1 MALQRNSTS
10 SGNSSSQP
18 FPTARKR
25 KLVFGSE
32 SIPER
37 SKRIRSILD
46 SSYTSLIF
54 GTATGRFDDY
64 FALCST
70 TPLGSGRF
78 GAVRKCICKATGEA
92 FACKT
97 LQKRELIGEAGRDD
111 VRREVRMLQQVAG
124 HPGIVQL
131 HAVFED
137 NNEVHLVTELC
148 EGGELFDDVVRRGR
162 LPEKEAAQVFMQVA
176 SAVAFC
182 HSRGIVHR
190 DIKPENILLCFNRSH
205 DPGAE
210 KKTEVFS
217 STGSGRAP
225 ARPTS
230 ASPSPSSTANPSAR
244 KSAFVPEP
252 APHLRVKL
260 ADFGLALSIGRDGR
274 TRGAAGSPYYMAP
287 EVFTGEY
294 GCSADVWSLGVVL
307 HVLLCGGVPFWG
319 DDEAATIHSVLHR
332 RLDLGEQSAAWAGV
346 SAEARGLIRCM
357 LERDPRRRPSA
368 SKVLSHPWL
377 LLHAFGGRIVRKAV
391 RGEAAQAAAAQ
402 SSARTALNEHARV
415 QAAQAAAA
423 VPVGARWVGS
433 AMEAEQGAACAT
445 ANGSASP
452 TCAVRAEGRGRV
464 SHGAA
469 RVQASA

>member
-1 MALQRNSTS
+1 MAFQRNSTS
-10 SGNSSSQP
+10 SANSFSSQP
-18 FPTARKR
+18 FSTARKR
-25 KLVFGSE
+25 KLVFSE

-37 SKRIRSILD
+37 SKRIRPSLD
-46 SSYTSLIF
+46 ASHTSPIF

-137 NNEVHLVTELC
+137 ENEVHLVTELC

-162 LPEKEAAQVFMQVA
+162 LSEKEAAQVFMQVA

-190 DIKPENILLCFNRSH
+190 DVKPENILLCFNRSH
-205 DPGAE
+205 GSDAE

-217 STGSGRAP
+217 
-225 ARPTS
+225 PTVMAS
-230 ASPSPSSTANPSAR
+230 AVPSPSLAANPSAR

-319 DDEAATIHSVLHR
+319 DDEAATIRSVLHG
-332 RLDLGEQSAAWAGV
+332 RLDMGEQSAAWAGV

-402 SSARTALNEHARV
+402 GSARSALDAHSRV

-423 VPVGARWVGS
+423 VPAGALWVGS
-433 AMEAEQGAACAT
+433 AMEAEQGAACTT

-452 TCAVRAEGRGRV
+452 TCAVRAEGRGHV
-464 SHGAA
+464 SRGVA

>member
-1 MALQRNSTS
+1 MACPKATRDPNI
-10 SGNSSSQP
+10 
-18 FPTARKR
+18 K
-25 KLVFGSE
+25 

-37 SKRIRSILD
+37 SIRIRPSLD
-46 SSYTSLIF
+46 ASYTSPIF

-97 LQKRELIGEAGRDD
+97 LQKKELIGEAGRDD

-137 NNEVHLVTELC
+137 EKEVHLVTELC
-148 EGGELFDDVVRRGR
+148 DGGELFDDVVRRGR

-190 DIKPENILLCFNRSH
+190 DVKPENILLCFNRSLG
-205 DPGAE
+205 PAAE

-217 STGSGRAP
+217 PTGMAP
-225 ARPTS
+225 PRPTS
-230 ASPSPSSTANPSAR
+230 ASPSPSSIANPAAR

-307 HVLLCGGVPFWG
+307 HVLLSGGVPFWG
-319 DDEAATIHSVLHR
+319 DDEAATIRSVLHG
-332 RLDLGEQSAAWAGV
+332 RLDLGEESAAWEGV

-402 SSARTALNEHARV
+402 STARSALNEHARA

-423 VPVGARWVGS
+423 DLVGARRGGR
-433 AMEAEQGAACAT
+433 AMEAEQAAAFAT
-445 ANGSASP
+445 ASGSASP
-452 TCAVRAEGRGRV
+452 TCAVRAERRGQV

>member
-1 MALQRNSTS
+1 MLGRCRENFSFLLPATVRLAGKLPVAAEAGTDGQQKTS
-10 SGNSSSQP
+10 DLGL
-18 FPTARKR
+18 FGRTAPQ
-25 KLVFGSE
+25 GC
-32 SIPER
+32 PER
-37 SKRIRSILD
+37 RVISIKVL
-46 SSYTSLIF
+46 SS
-54 GTATGRFDDY
+54 R
-64 FALCST
+64 
-70 TPLGSGRF
+70 
-78 GAVRKCICKATGEA
+78 AV
-92 FACKT
+92 
-97 LQKRELIGEAGRDD
+97 
-111 VRREVRMLQQVAG
+111 
-124 HPGIVQL
+124 
-131 HAVFED
+131 
-137 NNEVHLVTELC
+137 
-148 EGGELFDDVVRRGR
+148 
-162 LPEKEAAQVFMQVA
+162 
-176 SAVAFC
+176 
-182 HSRGIVHR
+182 
-190 DIKPENILLCFNRSH
+190 
-205 DPGAE
+205 
-210 KKTEVFS
+210 S
-217 STGSGRAP
+217 STPSRP

-230 ASPSPSSTANPSAR
+230 AIPSPSSIANPSAR
-244 KSAFVPEP
+244 KRAFVPEP

-319 DDEAATIHSVLHR
+319 DDEAATIHSVLHG

-402 SSARTALNEHARV
+402 SSARSALNEHARV

-423 VPVGARWVGS
+423 VPVGARRVES
-433 AMEAEQGAACAT
+433 AIEAEQGAACAT
-445 ANGSASP
+445 ARGSASP
-452 TCAVRAEGRGRV
+452 TCAVRAERRGQV

>member
-1 MALQRNSTS
+1 MAVQRNSTAAADTFS
-10 SGNSSSQP
+10 SKPS
-18 FPTARKR
+18 PTSRKR

-37 SKRIRSILD
+37 SRRVRYSLD
-46 SSYTSLIF
+46 SASTTPIF

-64 FALCST
+64 FVLCSA

-78 GAVRKCICKATGEA
+78 GAVRKCVCKATGQA
-92 FACKT
+92 FARKT

-137 NNEVHLVTELC
+137 ETEVHLVTELC
-148 EGGELFDDVVRRGR
+148 DGGELFDDVVRRWR

-190 DIKPENILLCFNRSH
+190 DVKPENILFCFDKSH
-205 DPGAE
+205 GPAVE

-217 STGSGRAP
+217 PAGASG
-225 ARPTS
+225 T
-230 ASPSPSSTANPSAR
+230 NPVAR

-274 TRGAAGSPYYMAP
+274 ARGAAGSPYYMAP

-294 GCSADVWSLGVVL
+294 GCAADVWSLGVVL
-307 HVLLCGGVPFWG
+307 HVLLCGAVPFWG
-319 DDEAATIHSVLHR
+319 ADEERTIESVLTG
-332 RLDLGEQSAAWAGV
+332 RLDLGEESAAWAGARV

-402 SSARTALNEHARV
+402 SAACSPLKQRVLVPALVSPPANAKSVAISVGVAQIAGAMDAATA
-415 QAAQAAAA
+415 
-423 VPVGARWVGS
+423 GARG
-433 AMEAEQGAACAT
+433 T
-445 ANGSASP
+445 ASGPASP
-452 TCAVRAEGRGRV
+452 ACGARAEGRGLEERAV
-464 SHGAA
+464 A